1 MAKLFPLLLLLTLP
15 LTAFASPSSDYADAL
30 LAQMAKMPSELPQ
43 YTAVAEQAAAAL
55 ASGKTLWLWGDR
67 GFVLEGL
74 NRAGGMMAAKDLR
87 KPELVQAGDVVLWG
101 RFALPQTAEQMSEH
115 FTLFGQIKARRPFL
129 IILTPEWLQAGSSN
143 WAPAPPVSP
152 EIRAPLLS
160 VRFWTLTA
168 EIVSALTR
176 LGKMPPMYQTVMVP
190 GGRERNAPHLKRQ
203 WDEPVAP
210 VRAGLLGREYLAKV
224 ANSLRSLKTTQA
236 EGFAQA
242 GKLALETERAGHV
255 VWYASL
261 GHLLPELS
269 GLPGDPN
276 LAKPLKIGPGP
287 EKLAEFVK
295 AGDLILYVGYYEPYG
310 PWVEKAHEIGAKIVT
325 VVSGTPERRAEDMGA
340 DLNIKGC
347 WAFGDAV
354 VEVPGYDIK
363 MLPPSGV
370 VQAAAY
376 YMLMAQIRGAN

>member
-15 LTAFASPSSDYADAL
+15 HTAFASPSSDYADSLLGHLQTITAAL
-30 LAQMAKMPSELPQ
+30 PAH
-43 YTAVAEQAAAAL
+43 TAASEQAAAAL

-74 NRAGGMMAAKDLR
+74 NRAGGMMAAKDLC
-87 KPELVQAGDVVLWG
+87 KPELVQPGDVVLRG
-101 RFALPQTAEQMSEH
+101 HFGVPTAEQLAVLE
-115 FTLFGQIKARRPFL
+115 QIKARQPLL
-129 IILTPEWLQAGSSN
+129 ITLSPEGLQAGKI
-143 WAPAPPVSP
+143 AALTTTAIEP
-152 EIRAPLLS
+152 EMAAPLVS
-160 VRFWTLTA
+160 ARFWTLTA

-261 GHLLPELS
+261 GHLLPELP

-276 LAKPLKIGPGP
+276 LARPLTVDAKL
-287 EKLAEFVK
+287 EKLAEQVK

-310 PWVEKAHEIGAKIVT
+310 PWVEKAHELGAKIVT

-340 DLNIKGC
+340 DINIKGC